1 MADPLTIATV
11 GVSLIG
17 GLFGNE
23 KTESGMTLP
32 PTLQLEMLQGA
43 RRSFE
48 MLQKNMASVDDIVK
62 AYDERIDLISKGIQ
76 NTIPESEVLEQLTNN
91 SAKIALGL
99 GADAQQ
105 LIEDGFLDQ
114 DDIERIE
121 ALDQLNDQEF
131 VDQQFEQEFSQ
142 QRAAL
147 EQQLMRDGRSMAEIS
162 QTLMQFDSQ
171 KAVERQQRGES
182 LRTGAFN
189 RGLATLQAQSGL
201 RQQNFNNA
209 LQGFNAQQQVLGNAQ
224 NQFGN
229 LANIAGQQAQ
239 MNFSGMNQQVN
250 MAGARQ
256 SLFNSLGQFKLSQRL
271 SEEAMTG
278 STRGWDALMAKV
290 GEGPFG
296 GFSQRLLTNADAKGK
311 IKWD

>member
-1 MADPLTIATV
+1 MITNNIA
-11 GVSLIG
+11 
-17 GLFGNE
+17 
-23 KTESGMTLP
+23 
-32 PTLQLEMLQGA
+32 Q
-43 RRSFE
+43 
-48 MLQKNMASVDDIVK
+48 VDDIMA
-62 AYDERIDLISKGIQ
+62 AYNERIDLLTKGIE
-76 NTIPESEVLEQLTNN
+76 NTIPESEMLEQLTNN

-105 LIEDGFLDQ
+105 LIENGFLDQ

-201 RQQNFNNA
+201 RQQNFNNV

-224 NQFGN
+224 NQFAN
-229 LANIAGQQAQ
+229 LTTIAGQQAQ